1 MTLRLRRGTNLERLG
16 VTFAEGELVYTTD
29 TQEIYVGDGS
39 TLGGIRVTGSV
50 SGSPAVLS
58 QNLDLNN
65 FDIVGTGNIT
75 IGGTIS
81 PTSVAA
87 AANVSAN
94 TMTATGSVTAGSFV
108 GDGSGL
114 TNLPVT
120 GGGGGGTGILE
131 GQTYDISITG
141 DVVADDS
148 TIMVDTFSKTVT
160 ANFFV
165 GDGSL
170 LTNLPSTGGGGGEGV
185 VGGGNYNINIV
196 ADDSTLLLD
205 ATNQTFAGLGLTIT
219 GNSFFNG
226 NIEADQIFGP
236 LDGDVTGSIFSD
248 SSFVMV
254 DSVAGKLRADTEYTG
269 SGVITSPDQNID
281 ITAPSGSVNVNGV
294 NFLNNKDVVPVVSG
308 TGKIGRVGTKFEEV
322 NATTGNFDRVTGD
335 ASGLF
340 NFPPTIGIV
349 DGQTYTI
356 DVQGNLIGEDSTIL
370 VDGVSNQLNGNV
382 QGNVIADDSAVIVNA
397 TDKTFTGNLFIGA
410 FECSPTGVFQGDLF
424 GNTFGDLYDEASVS
438 LTSVELSEMHFTRW
452 LPNDLTV
459 LFENRSQTTGDQV
472 IQFNSF
478 EGRMQLDLKKNKAD
492 AALDDGVYDIRGEI
506 KFGAISDIDGDI
518 NSSKITA
525 GHDALFIGV
534 AKNND
539 LTIDE
544 KFVMFTTN
552 DSDQIKVGI
561 GKATVSAE
569 LDVNGSG
576 IFEGDVTA
584 SAFKGSLVAD
594 DSTIIVDAVENTITS
609 GGYIQFGQYT
619 TANRNALTAVNGMVI
634 YNESVD
640 RFQGYQNGAW
650 INLDDGT
657 AA

>member
-87 AANVSAN
+87 AASVSAN
-94 TMTATGSVTAGSFV
+94 TMTATGSVTAGSFI

-170 LTNLPSTGGGGGEGV
+170 LTNLPSTGGGGEGV

-196 ADDSTLLLD
+196 ADDSTLMLD
-205 ATNQTFAGLGLTIT
+205 ATNQTFSGLQLTIT
-219 GNSFFNG
+219 GNSFFQG
-226 NIEADQIFGP
+226 NVEADQIFGP
-236 LDGDVTGSIFSD
+236 LDGDVTGSVFSD

-254 DSVAGKLRADTEYTG
+254 DSVAGKLRADTEFTG
-269 SGVITSPDQNID
+269 SGIITSPDQNID
-281 ITAPSGSVNVNGV
+281 VTAPSGSVNINGV

-370 VDGVSNQLNGNV
+370 VDAVSNTFNGNV
-382 QGNVIADDSAVIVNA
+382 QGNVIADDLSVIVNSL
-397 TDKTFTGNLFIGA
+397 DKRVTANLFVGG
-410 FECSPTGVFQGDLF
+410 FECSPTGVFQGDLI
-424 GNTFGDLYDEASVS
+424 GNTFGDLYDEASTS
-438 LTSVELSEMHFTRW
+438 LTTVEQSEMHFTRW

-459 LFENRSQTTGDQV
+459 IFENRSQTTGDQV

-478 EGRMQLDLKKNKAD
+478 DGRMQLDLKKNKAD
-492 AALDDGVYDIRGEI
+492 AALDDGIYDIRGEV
-506 KFGAISDIDGDI
+506 KFGALSDIDGDI
-518 NSSKITA
+518 NSAKITV
-525 GHDALFIGV
+525 GHDALFIGT

-594 DSTIIVDAVENTITS
+594 DSTIIVDAVENTITA

-619 TANRNALTAVNGMVI
+619 TTNRNALTAVNGMVI